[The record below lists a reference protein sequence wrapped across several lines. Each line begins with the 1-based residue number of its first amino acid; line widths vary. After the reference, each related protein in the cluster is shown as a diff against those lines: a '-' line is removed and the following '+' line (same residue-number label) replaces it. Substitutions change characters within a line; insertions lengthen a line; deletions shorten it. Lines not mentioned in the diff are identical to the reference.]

1 MSNDNDDATQLGSIR
16 HHMNKPQQPGNPQAR
31 PAFQAPSLP
40 THPQKQSGDDEGTV
54 LSAYNAMPYRPAMP
68 TVPTTQPLKAQ
79 PAQPA
84 QMQQPLPQSQPIPAA
99 ASQAKPAQPAAT
111 SSMMS
116 APQDDITE
124 FHNQFTKLVDSVSQV
139 VVGKEQPIRQCATA
153 MIVGGHILLEDNPGT
168 GKTQMARGLANSI
181 DMSFKR
187 IQFTPDLLPSDVV
200 GVTYYDQKNSEFE
213 YREGP
218 IFASVVLADE
228 INRASPTTQS
238 ALLEVMEEQKVT
250 VDGETHAVPQP
261 FMVIATQN
269 PIEQLGTYKLP
280 EAQMDRF
287 LIKTTIGYPS
297 HDVSVSILKQV
308 NVTDRASTVH
318 AVLTG
323 NDVLRMRAI
332 SETVHLDD
340 AILEY
345 IVRLVEATRH
355 NERIQVGSSMRGAL
369 ALTRC
374 ARVWAA
380 SNNRG
385 YVVPD
390 DVKQLAVAVL
400 AHRITLTAEATFAG
414 STPELM
420 IEQILGN
427 VPAPTVG
434 AIA

>member
-1 MSNDNDDATQLGSIR
+1 MAAAEFRALGDYLGSQILGQGPLIEGLLIALLCEG
-16 HHMNKPQQPGNPQAR
+16 HVLIEG
-31 PAFQAPSLP
+31 AP
-40 THPQKQSGDDEGTV
+40 
-54 LSAYNAMPYRPAMP
+54 
-68 TVPTTQPLKAQ
+68 
-79 PAQPA
+79 
-84 QMQQPLPQSQPIPAA
+84 
-99 ASQAKPAQPAAT
+99 
-111 SSMMS
+111 
-116 APQDDITE
+116 
-124 FHNQFTKLVDSVSQV
+124 
-139 VVGKEQPIRQCATA
+139 
-153 MIVGGHILLEDNPGT
+153 
-168 GKTQMARGLANSI
+168 GLAKTRAVKALAGAVEGR
-181 DMSFKR
+181 FAR
-187 IQFTPDLLPSDVV
+187 IQFTPDLLPADLT
-200 GVTYYDQKNSEFE
+200 GSEVFHPQDASFVFQP
-213 YREGP
+213 GP
-218 IFASVVLADE
+218 LFNHLVLADE
-228 INRASPTTQS
+228 INRAPAKVQS
-238 ALLEVMEEQKVT
+238 ALLEAMAEHQIT
-250 VDGETHAVPQP
+250 VGKKSWRLPPLFIVA
-261 FMVIATQN
+261 ATQN

-380 SNNRG
+380 SSNRG

-414 STPELM
+414 STPEQM
-420 IEQILGN
+420 IEQILN
-427 VPAPTVG
+427 EVPSPTVG
-434 AIA
+434 ATA